1 MKEINNTLGGE
12 YMNWRGL
19 AFGLFFLFLAMWVG
33 PKTNLLGGLCL
44 AAVGLI
50 SIWASF
56 KYD

>member
-1 MKEINNTLGGE
+1 
-12 YMNWRGL
+12 MNWRGL

-33 PKTNLLGGLCL
+33 PKTNLLAGLCL